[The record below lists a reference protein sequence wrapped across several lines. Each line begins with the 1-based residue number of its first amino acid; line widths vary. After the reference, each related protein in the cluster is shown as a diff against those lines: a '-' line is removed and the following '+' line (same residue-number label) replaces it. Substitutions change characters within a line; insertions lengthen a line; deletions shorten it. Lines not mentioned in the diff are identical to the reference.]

1 MSFILDALKKSEES
15 RTDETVAG
23 IGKQLLTPQRK
34 ARRKSAFW
42 PLLVLMALVFMG
54 LGWWLGQ
61 PAEQSP
67 EVQASEPQSRLNNP
81 LAVPP
86 AASRIPV
93 AQSVRKKPNSAAANS
108 ARSEIVIPQRQTEA
122 QPPAHN
128 VPAAPRAPIPKRLL
142 SQEAPAPVAAPPE
155 NRVTS
160 GNQTQAEPPSA
171 NRSIPLLE
179 NLPASLRGQIPS
191 LNMSLHFYSP
201 DASRRMIRVNGLILR
216 EGEALADHLQVQ
228 EIKEKSVIFRFRD
241 ILFRL
246 KAPGD

>member
-23 IGKQLLTPQRK
+23 IGKHLLTPQRK

-67 EVQASEPQSRLNNP
+67 VVRALETQSRLNNP
-81 LAVPP
+81 LP
-86 AASRIPV
+86 APLASSRIPV
-93 AQSVRKKPNSAAANS
+93 EQAVREKPNSAAANNARAES
-108 ARSEIVIPQRQTEA
+108 AMPQRQTEV
-122 QPPAHN
+122 QPPVHN
-128 VPAAPRAPIPKRLL
+128 VPPAPRAPIPKRLL
-142 SQEAPAPVAAPPE
+142 SQEAPAPAVATPE
-155 NRVTS
+155 NS
-160 GNQTQAEPPSA
+160 LPPGNQTQAEPPAA

-179 NLPASLRGQIPS
+179 NLPPSLRGQIPS
-191 LNMSLHFYSP
+191 LNMSLHFYSS

-216 EGEALADHLQVQ
+216 EGEALADHLLVQ
-228 EIKEKSVIFRFRD
+228 EIREKSVIFRFRD
-241 ILFRL
+241 TLFKL